1 MKNKRILSIAVLMCL
16 LINICAF
23 SSIVTVSADNNAMD
37 ADIFK
42 GNSENAYV
50 LLDKQIEENKCEFF
64 DGMEMGISDTANP
77 LYNEV
82 SQENGINGR
91 KFYAANFLSVKLD
104 KSFASAE
111 DTEFLIT
118 IVYYDYGPKQGRF
131 FLEYFD
137 ESGNQQT
144 KTIIKPGNIQRF
156 NAETV
161 YVSSMDVNK
170 AFEDTGATLRI
181 RTNGQNLFKRVE
193 VINLSKFK
201 REGKPL
207 SELTAIPSD
216 TSLDELVSLGIVDE
230 TLQKE
235 LSANMSENATIEKA
249 YKLLSIISGDE
260 NKVIPAEVNG
270 SDSITQ
276 GKILELYLEALDIT
290 SDEKGA
296 VECALEKGL
305 IDKSDL
311 FFGNDVPACNY
322 NLVELVYNA
331 LYFAK
336 SDGTSMMEGLLAKD
350 FFSEQVLKSDESLIA
365 LTYKYPKKVP
375 YQTIRE
381 NETGQSYYYMNIC
394 NIPTIRTYVT
404 AQSWTND
411 GKSFVCGFQSGRM
424 FLYNTE
430 TQMLVYIDQTSAS
443 TQLNAVVGT
452 DDYIYYVKTDA
463 EGNQGLWKANLKEAP
478 IKPEF
483 ICNSV
488 HSYSLG
494 LVHITNDCKYISAEM
509 YAPGNTRESISGRYS
524 IDEQKWVTYRHPTFP
539 YSPARTHDIINPEYP
554 NIMAF
559 CHEITGVGAINLYDR
574 IWQVDLDTMT
584 AQNVFKQGTRQ
595 GAGSIALQGATHEIW
610 SINGEY
616 MYFITY
622 DMREYNQD
630 PIGASPAVVRF
641 DKDGSHRKY
650 YYTKDSVVHENKH
663 CAPSGDDKYVV
674 ADGDYVVIISTETW
688 ETFPISRY
696 EWNGKTSHPYHGHA
710 VIARNHYKVN
720 WGGQDKYGMLG
731 VKWFDFTELVSSQ
744 AKGGYYNMG
753 ENVTRASYEGLE
765 CESGVTNI
773 KGKEAI
779 YAKSGKSIFVD
790 ISEDLIDTD
799 NGKIKLSFDYLD
811 NGTMPI
817 DIIYTSGVN
826 TDNDRYRIFD
836 NKESIV
842 RTGTNRWKHAE
853 VVIYSGNFEDIGKF
867 NTDLKIN
874 GQSAYVYLSNVKA
887 TIVE

>member
-1 MKNKRILSIAVLMCL
+1 MKHKKILSIAVLICM
-16 LINICAF
+16 LISICAF
-23 SSIVTVSADNNAMD
+23 SSTASADNNATD
-37 ADIFK
+37 TDIFK
-42 GNSENAYV
+42 GSSENAYV
-50 LLDKQIEENKCEFF
+50 LLDKQTEENKCEFL
-64 DGMEMGISDTANP
+64 DGMEMNISDTSHP

-82 SQENGINGR
+82 SQELGVNGR
-91 KFYAANFLSVKLD
+91 KFYAGNLLSVKLD
-104 KSFASAE
+104 KDFAAE
-111 DTEFLIT
+111 GDYEFLIT

-137 ESGNQQT
+137 EAGNQQT

-161 YVSSMDVNK
+161 YINSMDTKRTIGDV
-170 AFEDTGATLRI
+170 GATFQI
-181 RTNGQNLFKRVE
+181 RTNGQNLFKKVE

-201 REGKPL
+201 REGKSL
-207 SELTAIPSD
+207 SELKVMPSD
-216 TSLDELVSLGIVDE
+216 TSLDELVSLGIFDE
-230 TLQKE
+230 SMQKYFSE
-235 LSANMSENATIEKA
+235 NMSENVTVENA
-249 YKLLSIISGDE
+249 YKVLSVLSGNNTFPE
-260 NKVIPAEVNG
+260 NHGG
-270 SDSITQ
+270 SDTITQ
-276 GKILELYLEALDIT
+276 GKLLEMYLSALDIAPG
-290 SDEKGA
+290 EKGA

-305 IDKSDL
+305 ADKSDL
-311 FFGNDVPACNY
+311 FYSDDITACNY
-322 NLVELVYNA
+322 NIVELAYNA
-331 LYFAK
+331 LYFVKA
-336 SDGTSMMEGLLAKD
+336 DGTSMLEGLLQKN
-350 FFSEQVLKSDESLIA
+350 FFSEQILKSDESLIA
-365 LTYKYPKKVP
+365 LTYKYPKKLE

-381 NETGQSYYYMNIC
+381 NETGQTYYYMNIH
-394 NIPTIRTYVT
+394 NIPTIRTYIT

-424 FLYNTE
+424 FVYNTE
-430 TQMLVYIDQTSAS
+430 TQMLTYIDQTTAS

-452 DDYIYYVKTDA
+452 DDYLYYVKTDA

-483 ICNSV
+483 ITGTV
-488 HSYSLG
+488 HSYGLG

-524 IDEQKWVTYRHPTFP
+524 IDEKKWVTYRQPSFEI
-539 YSPARTHDIINPEYP
+539 SPARTHDIINPEYP
-554 NIMAF
+554 NIISF
-559 CHEITGVGAINLYDR
+559 CHEITGVSAYNIYDR
-574 IWQVDLDTMT
+574 IWQLDLDTMT
-584 AQNVFKQGTRQ
+584 AYNVFKQGIRQ
-595 GAGSIALQGATHEIW
+595 GMGTTAIQGATHEIW
-610 SINGEY
+610 SVNGEY

-622 DMREYNQD
+622 DMREYLID

-650 YYTKDSVVHENKH
+650 YYTEDSVIHENKH

-696 EWNGKTSHPYHGHA
+696 EWNGKSSHPYHGHA

-744 AKGGYYNMG
+744 AKGGHYNMG
-753 ENVTRASYEGLE
+753 ENVNRASYQGLE
-765 CESGVTNI
+765 CESSVTNI
-773 KGKEAI
+773 KGRDAVC
-779 YAKSGKSIFVD
+779 AKGGKSIFVD
-790 ISEDLIDTD
+790 ISEELIDTD

-811 NGTMPI
+811 NGVMPI
-817 DIIYTSGVN
+817 DIVYTSGVV

-836 NKESIV
+836 NKKSIT
-842 RTGTNRWKHAE
+842 RTGTGNWKHAE
-853 VVIYSGNFEDIGKF
+853 IIIESGNFEDIGKF

-887 TIVE
+887 SVVE